1 MNESKKSGLAVASLV
16 LGIIGVCFS
25 IIPIIN
31 NASFIMGIIGL
42 VFGIIGLIKKNKK
55 GLAIAGIIL
64 CILAMAVTL
73 AAQSA
78 ASKALNQASSSLNDI
93 SGDNTAEILGKDV
106 SVDIGEFVMSDDA
119 YGITKSSLP
128 VTVTNLMS
136 ESKTYS
142 IQIEAVDASENRIE
156 DAYINANEL
165 GAGQSQSFEEFTYVS
180 SDNKEAMKTATF
192 KVVKVSKI

>member
-64 CILAMAVTL
+64 CILAMAVAL
-73 AAQSA
+73 AAQ
-78 ASKALNQASSSLNDI
+78 
-93 SGDNTAEILGKDV
+93 
-106 SVDIGEFVMSDDA
+106 
-119 YGITKSSLP
+119 
-128 VTVTNLMS
+128 
-136 ESKTYS
+136 
-142 IQIEAVDASENRIE
+142 
-156 DAYINANEL
+156 
-165 GAGQSQSFEEFTYVS
+165 
-180 SDNKEAMKTATF
+180 
-192 KVVKVSKI
+192 